1 MDESVERLAGVLVCP
16 GSHASLEVSGDG
28 LISPHEGRQFGRN
41 AHGYFDFTD
50 DASLQAFDTTTD
62 DYADDQRRNKQRFF
76 NEFLKP
82 WLDREPA
89 ERVLEVGTGLG
100 MEISFLIDEGRDAFG
115 VDLPCLSPFWAR
127 NGNDP
132 DRFFCC
138 EGAALPFSDG
148 YFDAVFSLGV
158 IEHVGT
164 AVGHYTLQDNY
175 QAAREAFAAEVIRVT
190 KPGGRMLIT
199 CPNKTFPIDL
209 AHEPTDAATPPGTMR
224 LRRFVYDKTGMTVHP
239 PFGRYHLLSF
249 GELRQLFCATGG
261 ARSITTA
268 PAPGYFSFD
277 RFGSGPFGAF
287 RRLVAAYVSHLP
299 EPLRATPLSPFLL
312 AEIRK

>member
-1 MDESVERLAGVLVCP
+1 MDETVQRLAGVLVCP
-16 GSHASLEVSGDG
+16 GSHGSFEAAGEG
-28 LISPHEGRQFGRN
+28 LVCRSEGRTFRRN
-41 AHGYFDFTD
+41 AHGYYDFTD
-50 DASLQAFDTTTD
+50 DPSLQTFDTTSD
-62 DYADDQRRNKQRFF
+62 DYADDQRRNKRRFF
-76 NEFLKP
+76 DEFLEP
-82 WLDREPA
+82 WLNRERA

-100 MEISFLIDEGRDAFG
+100 IEITFLIEEGRDAFG

-132 DRFFCC
+132 GRFLCC
-138 EGAALPFSDG
+138 EGAALPFRDG

-164 AVGHYTLQDNY
+164 EAGHYTLRDDY
-175 QAAREAFAAEVIRVT
+175 QTARKAFAAEVVRVT

-209 AHEPTDAATPPGTMR
+209 AHEPTDSATPPGTMR
-224 LRRFVYDKTGMTVHP
+224 LRRFIYDKTGMTIHP
-239 PFGRYHLLSF
+239 PFGKYHLLSF
-249 GELRQLFCATGG
+249 GELRRLFCAKGG
-261 ARSITTA
+261 ARSITTV

-277 RFGSGPFGAF
+277 RFGSGPFGMF
-287 RRLVAAYVSHLP
+287 RRLVAGYVNSLP
-299 EPLRATPLSPFLL
+299 VPLRATPLSPFLL